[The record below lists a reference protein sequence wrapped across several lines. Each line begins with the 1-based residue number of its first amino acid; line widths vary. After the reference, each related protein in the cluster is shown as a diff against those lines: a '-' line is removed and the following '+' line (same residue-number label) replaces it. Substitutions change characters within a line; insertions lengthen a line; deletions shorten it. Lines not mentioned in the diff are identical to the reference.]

1 MKESNIVRY
10 TAAELDALRE
20 REGSRTDFARV
31 RAKTEAE
38 LEADIA
44 SDDDWKDIPKDWYKD
59 AVAVYPVPKQLLSI
73 RLDAEVIDW
82 FKAQGPGYQ
91 TRMNAVLLA
100 YKRHRQD

>member
-1 MKESNIVRY
+1 MQEQNGGVFSD
-10 TAAELDALRE
+10 L
-20 REGSRTDFARV
+20 ARV
-31 RAKTEAE
+31 RAKTEEE

-44 SDDDWKDIPKDWYKD
+44 ADDDWKDIPRDWYKD
-59 AVAVYPVPKQLLSI
+59 AVAVYPTPKKLLSI

-100 YKRHRQD
+100 YKRHRQG